1 MDKVHPSY
9 LAPMHGEISILIKSL
24 TSAIIDKET
33 KEDSAADMSRDV
45 VLKGFMTMLT
55 RLLMA

>member
-1 MDKVHPSY
+1 
-9 LAPMHGEISILIKSL
+9 MHGEISILIKSL